1 MCENHLRSARGE
13 GDVPLRVLGSD
24 AGGDLLARALQGIP
38 KVKKDILWFCA
49 KKNPKKAKKR
59 RQFPVNAR
67 AHALSMSNI
76 FFRAKLPQNI
86 YAASVV
92 R

>member
-38 KVKKDILWFCA
+38 KVKDILWFCA
-49 KKNPKKAKKR
+49 KKNPKKAKKKAQIPR
-59 RQFPVNAR
+59 KRPRPRSFYVKHFFPR
-67 AHALSMSNI
+67 
-76 FFRAKLPQNI
+76 
-86 YAASVV
+86 
-92 R
+92 